1 VYDCHSQTCTCNKYR
16 GGKRKRGVYPRRFAV
31 SADRAAS
38 VASHNKRPGHELST
52 GYPQCCTKTQSIN
65 NVNITPIM
73 KEVIEYSKDQAS
85 VGDLEELISKVP
97 AKDSMDWKLISGV
110 LMNSL
115 VEWVAEDKEERIDLI
130 RRLQG
135 DVGYI
140 LKRMGLTM

>member
-1 VYDCHSQTCTCNKYR
+1 MPNEVTT
-16 GGKRKRGVYPRRFAV
+16 
-31 SADRAAS
+31 
-38 VASHNKRPGHELST
+38 
-52 GYPQCCTKTQSIN
+52 TKSIN
-65 NVNITPIM
+65 NVDITPVM

-85 VGDLEELISKVP
+85 IGDLEQLISKVP

-115 VEWVAEDKEERIDLI
+115 VEWVAEDKEDRVELI
-130 RRLQG
+130 HRLQS

>member
-1 VYDCHSQTCTCNKYR
+1 MPNEVTT
-16 GGKRKRGVYPRRFAV
+16 
-31 SADRAAS
+31 
-38 VASHNKRPGHELST
+38 
-52 GYPQCCTKTQSIN
+52 TKSIN
-65 NVNITPIM
+65 NVDITPVM

-85 VGDLEELISKVP
+85 LGDLEQLISKVP

-115 VEWVAEDKEERIDLI
+115 VEWVAEDKEDRVELI
-130 RRLQG
+130 HRLQS

>member
-1 VYDCHSQTCTCNKYR
+1 MPNEVTT
-16 GGKRKRGVYPRRFAV
+16 
-31 SADRAAS
+31 
-38 VASHNKRPGHELST
+38 
-52 GYPQCCTKTQSIN
+52 TKSIN
-65 NVNITPIM
+65 NVDITPVM

-85 VGDLEELISKVP
+85 LGDIEQLISKVP

-115 VEWVAEDKEERIDLI
+115 VEWVAEDKEDRVELI
-130 RRLQG
+130 HRLQS

>member
-1 VYDCHSQTCTCNKYR
+1 MPN
-16 GGKRKRGVYPRRFAV
+16 
-31 SADRAAS
+31 
-38 VASHNKRPGHELST
+38 ELV
-52 GYPQCCTKTQSIN
+52 KTQSIN
-65 NVNITPIM
+65 NVDITPVM

-97 AKDSMDWKLISGV
+97 AKASMHWKLISGV

-130 RRLQG
+130 HRLQG

>member
-1 VYDCHSQTCTCNKYR
+1 MPNEVTT
-16 GGKRKRGVYPRRFAV
+16 
-31 SADRAAS
+31 
-38 VASHNKRPGHELST
+38 
-52 GYPQCCTKTQSIN
+52 TKSIN
-65 NVNITPIM
+65 NVDITPVM

-85 VGDLEELISKVP
+85 LGDLEQLISKVP

-115 VEWVAEDKEERIDLI
+115 VEWVAEDKENRVELI
-130 RRLQG
+130 HRLQS